1 MSDSDKVSTT
11 ALSKTMGVTGKELFS
26 RFEQAGWI
34 IRHQDAWELTD
45 AGRKQ
50 GGEAK
55 KSDKFGLYIVWPKTL
70 RMPDDEAAVVVSS
83 DQTRVTASQIGKEV
97 ELSARQ
103 VNALLSELGWIN
115 RHLKGW
121 QVTPQGQALGGV
133 QKENHRT
140 GIPYALWPQTLLS
153 NRAFELSLKALK
165 GDLGQALGLNEAT
178 DNETLSFRQ
187 KFPANFRTADG
198 HQVRSKAEMLID
210 NWLYMAEIVHAYE
223 RKLPVEEDVYCDFY
237 IPSGKVY
244 LEYWGYENDPKYLKR
259 KHEKLQ
265 IYAKYGLNLIELK
278 ESDVQN
284 LDDILPRMLLKFGVE
299 TY

>member
-11 ALSKTMGVTGKELFS
+11 ALSKRMRVTSKELFS

-34 IRHQDAWELTD
+34 VRHQDAWELTD

-70 RMPDDEAAVVVSS
+70 CMPDDESAVVVS
-83 DQTRVTASQIGKEV
+83 DQAKATASQIGKEV

-115 RHLKGW
+115 RYLKGW
-121 QVTPQGQALGGV
+121 QVTPQGQAVGGV
-133 QKENHRT
+133 QKESHRT

-153 NRAFELSLKALK
+153 NRAFQRSLKALQ
-165 GDLGQALGLNEAT
+165 GDLGQALGLNEVT
-178 DNETLSFRQ
+178 NNETLSFRQ
-187 KFPANFRTADG
+187 TFPANFRAADG
-198 HQVRSKAEMLID
+198 HQVRSKAEILID
-210 NWLYMAEIVHAYE
+210 NWLYMAEIVHSYE
-223 RKLPVEEDVYCDFY
+223 RNLPVEEDVYCNFY
-237 IPSGKVY
+237 IPAGKVY
-244 LEYWGYENDPKYLKR
+244 LEYWGDENDPKYLKF
-259 KHEKLQ
+259 KHEKLE
-265 IYAKYGLNLIELK
+265 IYAKYGLNLIELRA
-278 ESDVQN
+278 SDLQN